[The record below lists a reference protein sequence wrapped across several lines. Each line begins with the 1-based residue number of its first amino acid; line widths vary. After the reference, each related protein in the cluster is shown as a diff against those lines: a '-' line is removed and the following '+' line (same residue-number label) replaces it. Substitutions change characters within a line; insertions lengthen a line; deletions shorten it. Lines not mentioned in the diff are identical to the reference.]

1 MLTDMTTTGRSA
13 DSRRVR
19 RGPAQWLLG
28 LLLALAIGASIAMM
42 FSNSRS
48 IAASLAVIS
57 ALWAAVI
64 GAILV
69 TKFRR
74 QADSAESKARDL
86 RLVYELQLER
96 EITARRQYE
105 LGVETQV
112 RREVHAETN
121 EELGE
126 LKAQIEAL
134 RASLELLVGGDLPEQ
149 RVALRSERRRELDR
163 ARSGSGESS
172 YSSAGSYSSSD
183 PAFDDP
189 AFHDPAFHDT
199 AYDDGAVAER
209 DFASTAPDVG
219 ADQVPIAEP
228 NTLTEVIPVVT
239 DDEQGPTSDDDGL
252 RGAPSP
258 TPSSRHGAAASDPAP
273 ADVPKFVDETPT
285 DEWAV
290 APAEVVPEPVPAEP
304 IAAEPIAAEPI
315 AAEPIA
321 SEPIVADVVTEP
333 PAPSATS
340 HASQGGGRHGRGA
353 ATAQPE
359 PTPDPVP
366 EPPVE
371 PTPAPAPSRND
382 RHRAP
387 DPEPGAHQ
395 SGRSASELI
404 DQLRSGTGGGR
415 RRRRE
420 D

>member
-1 MLTDMTTTGRSA
+1 MTTTGRSA

-149 RVALRSERRRELDR
+149 RAALRSERRRELDR
-163 ARSGSGESS
+163 ARSEPDEST
-172 YSSAGSYSSSD
+172 YSAAGSYSTSD
-183 PAFDDP
+183 PAF
-189 AFHDPAFHDT
+189 
-199 AYDDGAVAER
+199 DDGAVAER

-219 ADQVPIAEP
+219 ADRVPIAEP

-239 DDEQGPTSDDDGL
+239 DEQGQASDDDGL
-252 RGAPSP
+252 RGAPRP
-258 TPSSRHGAAASDPAP
+258 APSSRHGAAASDPGP
-273 ADVPKFVDETPT
+273 ADVPAFVDETPT

-290 APAEVVPEPVPAEP
+290 APAEVVPEPV
-304 IAAEPIAAEPI
+304 AADPVAP
-315 AAEPIA
+315 
-321 SEPIVADVVTEP
+321 EPIVADVVAE
-333 PAPSATS
+333 PSASPVTS

-353 ATAQPE
+353 APAQPQPE
-359 PTPDPVP
+359 PTPVP
-366 EPPVE
+366 EPPAD
-371 PTPAPAPSRND
+371 PTPTPPPSRND

-387 DPEPGAHQ
+387 EPEPGAHQ

-415 RRRRE
+415 RRRE

>member
-1 MLTDMTTTGRSA
+1 MTTTGRSA

-121 EELGE
+121 EELAE

-149 RVALRSERRRELDR
+149 RAALRSERRRELDR
-163 ARSGSGESS
+163 AQSRSDES
-172 YSSAGSYSSSD
+172 YSSSGSFSPSD
-183 PAFDDP
+183 PAFDD
-189 AFHDPAFHDT
+189 A

-209 DFASTAPDVG
+209 DFASTAPEVG

-239 DDEQGPTSDDDGL
+239 DDGQGPTSDDDGL
-252 RGAPSP
+252 RGAPRP
-258 TPSSRHGAAASDPAP
+258 APSSRHGAAAADPGP
-273 ADVPKFVDETPT
+273 ADVPAFVDETPT

-290 APAEVVPEPVPAEP
+290 APAEVVAEP
-304 IAAEPIAAEPI
+304 IVPDPVVADPIAA
-315 AAEPIA
+315 
-321 SEPIVADVVTEP
+321 SDPIVADIVTETPTP
-333 PAPSATS
+333 PVSS

-353 ATAQPE
+353 ASAQPTPSAAPVDE
-359 PTPDPVP
+359 PAATPTP
-366 EPPVE
+366 
-371 PTPAPAPSRND
+371 SRSD

-395 SGRSASELI
+395 AGRSVSELI
-404 DQLRSGTGGGR
+404 DQLRSGTGGGGR
-415 RRRRE
+415 RRRQ